1 MNNKNEVGEWL
12 KYFGMTQANEVGEWL
27 KYFGMTQANEKPQS
41 EKTQN
46 KIKKIL
52 RDIDQYNEKEFREI

>member
-1 MNNKNEVGEWL
+1 MNKKNEVGEWL
-12 KYFGMTQANEVGEWL
+12 KH
-27 KYFGMTQANEKPQS
+27 FGMTQANEKPQS